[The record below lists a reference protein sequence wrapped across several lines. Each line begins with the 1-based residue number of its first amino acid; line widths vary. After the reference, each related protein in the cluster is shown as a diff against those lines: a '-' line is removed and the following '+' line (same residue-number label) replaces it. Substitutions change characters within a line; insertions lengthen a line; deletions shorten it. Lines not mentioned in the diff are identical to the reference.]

1 MIRSTV
7 SDRDTAARRHASATV
22 GMVGAGQ
29 LARMAHQAAVS
40 LGIHMLVLAASGDDP
55 AVIAGAPARIGSPD
69 DAGALAAFAAEVDV
83 VTFDHEI
90 VPTEHLEALVAA
102 GHRVRPGPQA
112 LRMAQDKAHA
122 RRVFE
127 SAGLP
132 GPAWRQ
138 VESVDDVIDFAAA
151 HAWPVVLK
159 AERGGYDGR
168 GVVVADDVAAAA
180 EVLAGGGV
188 WIAEAHVPI
197 ARELAVVVARRPGG
211 ERVVYPVVETHQRRG
226 MCHEAE
232 MPADVPA
239 GVAAAAVD
247 LAVAVVEAID
257 GVGVIAVEMFLDTS
271 GRLLINEVALRPHN
285 SGHATIEGSVTSQ
298 FENHLRAVLDWPL
311 GDTAM
316 TGPVAAMVN
325 VVGES
330 DGAPLA
336 PLAGALALPGARVHL
351 YGKAA
356 RPDRK
361 LGHVTVVGDDR
372 TAVLDAARRAAE
384 RLVAPSEG
392 GSDG

>member
-7 SDRDTAARRHASATV
+7 TDRDTAARRHASAVV

-40 LGIHMLVLAASGDDP
+40 LGVHLVVLAASGDDP

-69 DAGALAAFAAEVDV
+69 DAEALIAFATEVDV

-102 GHRVRPGPQA
+102 GHRVYPRPEA

-138 VESVDDVIDFAAA
+138 VRSVDDVADFAAT
-151 HAWPVVLK
+151 HTWPVVLK

-168 GVVVADDVAAAA
+168 GVAVVHDADAARQ
-180 EVLAGGGV
+180 VLDGGGA

-197 ARELAVVVARRPGG
+197 AKELAVVVARRPGG
-211 ERVVYPVVETHQRRG
+211 ERVTYPVVETHQRDG

-232 MPADVPA
+232 MPADIPD
-239 GVAAAAVD
+239 GVADAARDLAAAV
-247 LAVAVVEAID
+247 VETID
-257 GVGVIAVEMFLDTS
+257 GVGVIAVELFLDTS
-271 GRLLINEVALRPHN
+271 GA
-285 SGHATIEGSVTSQ
+285 
-298 FENHLRAVLDWPL
+298 
-311 GDTAM
+311 
-316 TGPVAAMVN
+316 
-325 VVGES
+325 
-330 DGAPLA
+330 
-336 PLAGALALPGARVHL
+336 
-351 YGKAA
+351 
-356 RPDRK
+356 
-361 LGHVTVVGDDR
+361 
-372 TAVLDAARRAAE
+372 
-384 RLVAPSEG
+384 
-392 GSDG
+392 